1 MTFSDLMTLQPQG
14 EDRFLGPPAPDKGE
28 ALFGGQFL
36 AQCLMA
42 AQATAGD
49 DRACH
54 ALHGAFLR
62 PGDVDAPVEIVVER
76 VRDGR
81 SFSSR
86 QARAFQHGKECF
98 RMLASFQVPAESP
111 AYCGAV
117 MPHAPPPESLTTS
130 YDDFTLAQT
139 GEPSWYGSDR
149 PMDIRYVN
157 PPTAPRGEPVT
168 EPQLMWM
175 RVRDRLPAAADV
187 SRLADPHLADA
198 HLAGLHR
205 AGLVY
210 LSDATLVDH
219 VMLPHGLRWQDEDFL
234 GTSLDH
240 GMWLHRPAAADQW
253 LLFEQSVVVTGNGR
267 GLAHGRFFERGGQ
280 LVATCVQ
287 EGLMRWA

>member
-1 MTFSDLMTLQPQG
+1 MLMSTTFSALMTLESQG
-14 EDRFLGPPAPDKGE
+14 EDRFLGPPAPDKGDS
-28 ALFGGQFL
+28 LFGGQLL

-54 ALHGAFLR
+54 ALHAAFLR
-62 PGDVDAPVEIVVER
+62 PGDVDAPVEIAIER

-86 QARAFQHGKECF
+86 QAVASQHGKERF
-98 RMLASFQVPAESP
+98 RVLASFQVPAESP

-117 MPHAPPPESLTTS
+117 MPDAPPPESLSIS

-139 GEPSWYGSDR
+139 GESSWYGADR

-157 PPTAPRGEPVT
+157 PPSAPRGEPVT

-175 RVRDRLPAAADV
+175 RIRDKLPPAADV
-187 SRLADPHLADA
+187 
-198 HLAGLHR
+198 LHR
-205 AGLVY
+205 AGLLY

-219 VMLPHGLRWQDEDFL
+219 VMLPHGLRWQDDDFL

-267 GLAHGRFFERGGQ
+267 GLAHGRFFERGGE

-287 EGLMRWA
+287 EGLMRWMSA

>member
-1 MTFSDLMTLQPQG
+1 MSMTFSALMTLEPQG
-14 EDRFLGPPAPDKGE
+14 EDRFLGPPAPDKGDT
-28 ALFGGQFL
+28 LFGGQLL
-36 AQCLMA
+36 AQCLVA

-54 ALHGAFLR
+54 ALHAAFLR
-62 PGDVDAPVEIVVER
+62 PGDVDAPVEIAIER

-86 QARAFQHGKECF
+86 QAVAFQHGKERF

-117 MPHAPPPESLTTS
+117 MPNAPPPEDLSAT

-139 GEPSWYGSDR
+139 GESSWYGADR

-157 PPTAPRGEPVT
+157 PPTAPRGQPVT

-175 RVRDRLPAAADV
+175 RIRDKLPPDADV
-187 SRLADPHLADA
+187 
-198 HLAGLHR
+198 LHR
-205 AGLVY
+205 AGIAY

-219 VMLPHGLRWQDEDFL
+219 VMLPHGLRWQDDDFL

-240 GMWLHRPAAADQW
+240 GMWLHRPAAADEW

-267 GLAHGRFFERGGQ
+267 GLAHGRFFERGGE

-287 EGLMRWA
+287 EGLMRWMSA

>member
-1 MTFSDLMTLQPQG
+1 MSMTFSALMKLEPQG
-14 EDRFLGPPAPDKGE
+14 EDRFVGPPAPDKGD
-28 ALFGGQFL
+28 ALFGGHLL
-36 AQCLMA
+36 AQCLVA
-42 AQATAGD
+42 AEATAGD
-49 DRACH
+49 DRVCH
-54 ALHGAFLR
+54 ALHAAFLR
-62 PGDVDAPVEIVVER
+62 AGDVDAPVEIAVER

-86 QARAFQHGKECF
+86 QTTAFQHGKECF
-98 RMLASFQVPAESP
+98 RMLASFQVPAEGP
-111 AYCGAV
+111 AYCGAAMSDV
-117 MPHAPPPESLTTS
+117 PPPEGLSYS

-139 GEPSWYGSDR
+139 GESSWHGADR

-157 PPTAPRGEPVT
+157 PPRAPRGEPVT

-175 RVRDRLPAAADV
+175 RIRDKLPQAADV
-187 SRLADPHLADA
+187 
-198 HLAGLHR
+198 LHR

-219 VMLPHGLRWQDEDFL
+219 VMLPHGLRWQDDDFL

-240 GMWLHRPAAADQW
+240 GMWLHRPAAADEW

-267 GLAHGRFFERGGQ
+267 GLAHGRFFERGGA

-287 EGLMRWA
+287 EGLMRWVS

>member
-1 MTFSDLMTLQPQG
+1 MSMTFSDLMTLEPQG
-14 EDRFLGPPAPDKGE
+14 EDRFVGPLAPDKGDT
-28 ALFGGQFL
+28 LYGGQLL

-42 AQATAGD
+42 AEATAGD
-49 DRACH
+49 DRPCH
-54 ALHGAFLR
+54 ALHAAFLR
-62 PGDVDAPVEIVVER
+62 PGDVDAPVEIAIER

-111 AYCGAV
+111 AYCGAA
-117 MPHAPPPESLTTS
+117 MPSAPPPEDLSAT

-139 GEPSWYGSDR
+139 GESSWYGADR

-175 RVRDRLPAAADV
+175 RIQDKLPAAESAPNCAD
-187 SRLADPHLADA
+187 
-198 HLAGLHR
+198 LHR

-219 VMLPHGLRWQDEDFL
+219 VMLPHGLRWQDDDFL

-240 GMWLHRPAAADQW
+240 AMWLHRPAAADEW
-253 LLFEQSVVVTGNGR
+253 LLFEQIVVVTGHGR
-267 GLAHGRFFERGGQ
+267 GLAHGRFFERGGE

-287 EGLMRWA
+287 EGLMRWVS

>member
-1 MTFSDLMTLQPQG
+1 MTFGDLMVLEPCG
-14 EDRFLGPPAPDKGE
+14 NDRFLAPPAPDKGD
-28 ALFGGQFL
+28 ALFGGQLL

-54 ALHGAFLR
+54 ALHAAFLR
-62 PGDVDAPVEIVVER
+62 PGDVDAPVEIAIER

-86 QARAFQHGKECF
+86 QARAFQHGKERF
-98 RMLASFQVPAESP
+98 RMLASFQVPAGSP

-117 MPHAPPPESLTTS
+117 MPSVPPPEELSTT

-139 GEPSWYGSDR
+139 GDSGWHGSDR

-175 RVRDRLPAAADV
+175 RIRDKLPPAADG
-187 SRLADPHLADA
+187 PY
-198 HLAGLHR
+198 LAGLHR

-240 GMWLHRPAAADQW
+240 GMWLHRPAAADHW
-253 LLFEQSVVVTGNGR
+253 LLFEQSVAATGNGR
-267 GLAHGRFFERGGQ
+267 GLVHGRFFERGGE

>member
-1 MTFSDLMTLQPQG
+1 L
-14 EDRFLGPPAPDKGE
+14 
-28 ALFGGQFL
+28 L

-54 ALHGAFLR
+54 ALHAAFLR
-62 PGDVDAPVEIVVER
+62 PGDVDAPVEIAIER

-86 QARAFQHGKECF
+86 QAVASQHGKERF

-111 AYCGAV
+111 AYCEAV
-117 MPHAPPPESLTTS
+117 MPNVPPPEDMSAT

-139 GEPSWYGSDR
+139 GESSWYGSDR

-157 PPTAPRGEPVT
+157 PPMASRGEPVT

-175 RVRDRLPAAADV
+175 RIRDKLPPATD
-187 SRLADPHLADA
+187 SP

-219 VMLPHGLRWQDEDFL
+219 VMLPHGLRWQDDDFL

-267 GLAHGRFFERGGQ
+267 GLAHGRFFERGGE

>member
-1 MTFSDLMTLQPQG
+1 MSMTFSALMTLERQA
-14 EDRFLGPPAPDKGE
+14 EDRFVGPPAPDKGDS
-28 ALFGGQFL
+28 LFGGQFL
-36 AQCLMA
+36 AQCLVA

-54 ALHGAFLR
+54 ALHAAFLR
-62 PGDVDAPVEIVVER
+62 PGDVDAPVEIAIER

-86 QARAFQHGKECF
+86 QATAFQHGKECF

-111 AYCGAV
+111 AYSGAA
-117 MPHAPPPESLTTS
+117 MPSVPPPESLSAS
-130 YDDFTLAQT
+130 YDEFTLAQT
-139 GEPSWYGSDR
+139 GESSWYGSDR

-157 PPTAPRGEPVT
+157 PPAAPRGEPVI

-175 RVRDRLPAAADV
+175 RIRDKLPPTNDV
-187 SRLADPHLADA
+187 
-198 HLAGLHR
+198 LHR
-205 AGLVY
+205 AGLIY

-219 VMLPHGLRWQDEDFL
+219 VMLPHGLRWQDDDFL

-240 GMWLHRPAAADQW
+240 GMWLHRPAAADEW

-267 GLAHGRFFERGGQ
+267 GLAHGRFFERGGE

-287 EGLMRWA
+287 EGLMRWAQPTS